1 MTDLSCI
8 SLPRRTRFGNR
19 KIHLLPSIHKD
30 RRMAFHFDVPTH
42 GDPVAISIEPGT
54 SATFVGANGSG
65 KTRLALL
72 VEQGAGEGVHR
83 ISAHRALGLNPTV
96 PKISEN
102 LALKGL
108 RFGHAAEDV
117 NIHFRNNHRWV
128 RGKPAVALLND
139 FDFLVQ
145 ALFAEQSRTA
155 LKTHEN
161 ARAGINQDAQP
172 TKFETL
178 KAIWER
184 LLPHRELVISGDNIE
199 VRIPGTETLYSASEM
214 SDGERSVFY
223 LAGQMLMAA
232 PNSLLVIDEPELHIH
247 RSIINRLW
255 DELENVRRDCALAFI
270 THDLEFA
277 ASRVG
282 QKYAIRNYTPDGPQW
297 MLEPVPEETGFTEE
311 LTTLL
316 LGSRRPIL
324 FVEGD
329 LSSLDKAVYR
339 SAYAQ
344 WTVIPRGSCGD
355 VIHSVVSMRGS
366 ASLTRIHCAGIVDA
380 DGYEASDIEYFR
392 QHNVFVLPVSEVE
405 NLFLLP
411 EIARAI
417 ALTEHVP
424 DQQLDAH
431 IAGLNGRL
439 LDFASQDDRI
449 SPVVVRHTLRRID
462 RALKKIDLGRTQTI
476 EDIQAAYATQTNG
489 CDISAIAAERRH
501 AIETAIQHRDVPALL
516 AVFDNKGMFAE
527 AARYLKRT
535 PKDAFEAWIARA
547 LLNDNEPRLVAALR
561 RVLPQIQEPG

>member
-1 MTDLSCI
+1 
-8 SLPRRTRFGNR
+8 
-19 KIHLLPSIHKD
+19 
-30 RRMAFHFDVPTH
+30 MAFQFNVPTH

-72 VEQGAGEGVHR
+72 IEQGAGEGVHR

-96 PKISEN
+96 PKISER
-102 LALKGL
+102 LALNGL
-108 RFGHAAEDV
+108 RFGHAGE
-117 NIHFRNNHRWV
+117 NIGLHHREIHRWAN
-128 RGKPAVALLND
+128 GKAAVALLND

-155 LKTHEN
+155 LRTHQN
-161 ARAGINQDAQP
+161 ARAGVDQQAEP
-172 TKFETL
+172 TKFESL

-199 VRIPGTETLYSASEM
+199 VRVPGTETLYSASEM
-214 SDGERSVFY
+214 SDGERSAFY

-232 PNSLLVIDEPELHIH
+232 PNSLLVVDEPELHVH

-255 DELENVRRDCALAFI
+255 DELENVRRDCALVFI

-297 MLEPVPEETGFTEE
+297 VLEPVPEETGFTEE

-329 LSSLDKAVYR
+329 LSSPDKAVYR

-344 WTVIPRGSCGD
+344 WTVIPRGSCSD
-355 VIHSVVSMRGS
+355 VIHSVISMRGN

-380 DGYEASDIEYFR
+380 DGYDASDIEFFR

-411 EIARAI
+411 AIARAI

-431 IAGLNGRL
+431 IAGLNERL
-439 LDFASQDDRI
+439 LDFANQDDRI
-449 SPVVVRHTLRRID
+449 SPIVARHTLRRID

-476 EDIQAAYATQTNG
+476 EDIQAAYATETNG
-489 CDISAIAAERRH
+489 LDIAAIAAERRH

-547 LLNDNEPRLVAALR
+547 LLNDNEPELVAALR
-561 RVLPQIQEPG
+561 RVLPQIQGPG